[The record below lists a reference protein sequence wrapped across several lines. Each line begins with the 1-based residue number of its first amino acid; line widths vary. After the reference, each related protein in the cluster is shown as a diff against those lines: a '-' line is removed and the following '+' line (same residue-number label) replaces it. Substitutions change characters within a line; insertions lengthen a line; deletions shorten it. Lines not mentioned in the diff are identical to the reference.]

1 MANRKA
7 AEDFII
13 KFIKKL
19 IPKSDNAKIYIDL
32 FAGMSDKKFDEFIKD
47 LETGNK
53 FLPIIMP
60 NFSDT
65 GLSVENNLKVAEE
78 LDYDFF
84 QKLWIEGSGDI
95 PTYLTPIKYLVVDL
109 PLRRASQML
118 TKKISVPPDNKV
130 IDAMTGQPTGESKG
144 AKMSYPEI
152 QLCTAMGLEKSMV
165 ELLKYRGGDNKG
177 HAALNNLISKTG
189 SVNQS
194 TLSHFASGVES
205 TKTLKT
211 YLTAAHLKSTL

>member
-19 IPKSDNAKIYIDL
+19 IPKSDNAKIYVDL